1 MVQSPSKQQSADQR
15 RTIPRLRAVLTT
27 VLLAAIGLFVIHT
40 AILALRAPWLVDEF
54 PEALAIKAEL
64 LPWLFPLHMIA
75 GGLALIAVP
84 LTLLLRRRLRWH
96 RVAGRITAAIVLIAG
111 LTAFPVALI
120 APVTPL
126 SAWGFAAQGAVWL
139 ALLGLGLWHIHHRRL
154 AAHRACM
161 LLMAATTTGAL
172 FFRIYLA
179 LFAIWG
185 DARHYEAFYAFNA
198 WIAWSLPLLATAVF
212 LKRTGA
218 LAVNL
223 R

>member
-1 MVQSPSKQQSADQR
+1 MVQSPSKRQSADQR
-15 RTIPRLRAVLTT
+15 GATPRLRAVVTA

-40 AILALRAPWLVDEF
+40 AILALRAPWLVDDF
-54 PEALAIKAEL
+54 PEALAVKAEL
-64 LPWLFPLHMIA
+64 LPWLFPLHMIT

-84 LTLLLRRRLRWH
+84 LTLLLRRRARWH
-96 RVAGRITAAIVLIAG
+96 RLAGRITAMIVLIAG
-111 LTAFPVALI
+111 LTAFPVALV

-126 SAWGFAAQGAVWL
+126 SAWGFAAQGAIWL
-139 ALLGLGLWHIHHRRL
+139 VLLGLGLWHGHHRRI
-154 AAHRACM
+154 AAHRAAM
-161 LLMAATTTGAL
+161 LFMAATTSGAL

-185 DARHYEAFYAFNA
+185 DARHYEAFYALNA
-198 WIAWSLPLLATAVF
+198 WLAWSVPLLAMAVF

-218 LAVNL
+218 LARDL

>member
-1 MVQSPSKQQSADQR
+1 MS
-15 RTIPRLRAVLTT
+15 
-27 VLLAAIGLFVIHT
+27 LAAIGLFVIHT
-40 AILALRAPWLVDEF
+40 ALLALRAPWLVDDF

-64 LPWLFPLHMIA
+64 LPWLFPLHMVT

-84 LTLLLRRRLRWH
+84 LTLLLRRRARWH
-96 RVAGRITAAIVLIAG
+96 RLAGRITALIVLIAG
-111 LTAFPVALI
+111 VTAFPVALI

-126 SAWGFAAQGAVWL
+126 SAWGFAAQGTVWL
-139 ALLGLGLWHIHHRRL
+139 LLLGLGLWYIRRRKL
-154 AAHRACM
+154 AQHRACM

-185 DARHYEAFYAFNA
+185 DARHYEAFYALNA
-198 WIAWSLPLLATAVF
+198 WLAWSLPLLATAVF

-218 LAVNL
+218 LARDL

>member
-1 MVQSPSKQQSADQR
+1 V
-15 RTIPRLRAVLTT
+15 V
-27 VLLAAIGLFVIHT
+27 LAAIGLFVIHA
-40 AILALRAPWLVDEF
+40 AIKALQAPWLVDDF

-64 LPWLFPLHMIA
+64 LPWLFPLHMVT

-84 LTLLLRRRLRWH
+84 LTVLLRRRARWH
-96 RVAGRITAAIVLIAG
+96 RLAGRITALIVLLAG
-111 LTAFPVALI
+111 ITAFPVALI
-120 APVTPL
+120 APVTAL

-139 ALLGLGLWHIHHRRL
+139 ALLGLGLWYGHRRRFK
-154 AAHRACM
+154 AHRACM

-185 DARHYEAFYAFNA
+185 NARHYEAFYACNA
-198 WIAWSLPLLATAVF
+198 WIAWSLPLLAMAVF

-218 LAVNL
+218 LTVNP

>member
-1 MVQSPSKQQSADQR
+1 MVQSPAKQQSADQR
-15 RTIPRLRAVLTT
+15 GAIPRLRAVVTA
-27 VLLAAIGLFVIHT
+27 VLLAAIGLFVIYT
-40 AILALRAPWLVDEF
+40 ALLALRAPWLVEDF
-54 PEALAIKAEL
+54 PEALAVKAEL
-64 LPWLFPLHMIA
+64 LPWLFPLHMVT
-75 GGLALIAVP
+75 GGVALLLVP
-84 LTLLLRRRLRWH
+84 LTLLLRRRTRWH
-96 RVAGRITAAIVLIAG
+96 RLAGRITALIVLVAG
-111 LTAFPVALI
+111 VTAFPVALI

-139 ALLGLGLWHIHHRRL
+139 VLLALGLWHGHHRRL
-154 AAHRACM
+154 AQHRACM

-198 WIAWSLPLLATAVF
+198 WIAWSLPLMAMAVF

-218 LAVNL
+218 LALDL

>member
-1 MVQSPSKQQSADQR
+1 
-15 RTIPRLRAVLTT
+15 LNRAFTA
-27 VLLAAIGLFVIHT
+27 LLLMGIGFFVAST
-40 AILALRAPWLVDEF
+40 AWKALRAPWLVDDF
-54 PEALAIKAEL
+54 PEALAIKVEL
-64 LPWLFPLHMIA
+64 LPWLFPLHMVT
-75 GGLALIAVP
+75 GGLALVLVP
-84 LTLLLRRRLRWH
+84 LTFALRRHARWH
-96 RVAGRITAAIVLIAG
+96 RLAGRITALDVLVAG

-120 APVTPL
+120 APVTQF

-139 ALLGLGLWHIHHRRL
+139 VLLGLGLWNIRRRQI

-179 LFAIWG
+179 LFAMFG
-185 DARHYEAFYAFNA
+185 NVRYYETFYAIDA
-198 WIAWSLPLLATAVF
+198 WAAWSLPLIAMAIF

-218 LAVNL
+218 FKAVP

>member
-1 MVQSPSKQQSADQR
+1 MV
-15 RTIPRLRAVLTT
+15 
-27 VLLAAIGLFVIHT
+27 LAAIGLFVIHT
-40 AILALRAPWLVDEF
+40 AIKALQAPWLVDDF

-64 LPWLFPLHMIA
+64 LPWLFPLHMIT

-84 LTLLLRRRLRWH
+84 LTLLLRRRARWH
-96 RVAGRITAAIVLIAG
+96 RLAGRITATIVLIAG
-111 LTAFPVALI
+111 LTSFPVALI

-139 ALLGLGLWHIHHRRL
+139 ALLALGLWHGHHRRI
-154 AAHRACM
+154 AAHRAAM

-185 DARHYEAFYAFNA
+185 DARHYEVFYALNA
-198 WIAWSLPLLATAVF
+198 WIAWSLPLLAMAVF

-218 LAVNL
+218 LTLNP